1 MREVESMDRSMYP
14 VDVISICSAEGE
26 IRPLRLR
33 LQQEGEETV
42 MDITDILRITQIP
55 HVGVEASVYLCRAK
69 SYGRTILFEL
79 KYTFRSHQ
87 WCLLRRIC

>member
-1 MREVESMDRSMYP
+1 MNRSMYP
-14 VDVISICSAEGE
+14 VDVISVCHADGE

-33 LQQEGEETV
+33 LQQEGEEIV
-42 MDITDILRITQIP
+42 MDILDVLRITQIP

-69 SYGRTILFEL
+69 SYGRTIFFEL

>member
-1 MREVESMDRSMYP
+1 MERTMYP
-14 VDVISICSAEGE
+14 VDVISVCNADGE

-33 LQQEGEETV
+33 LQREGQEAVCIQIEDV
-42 MDITDILRITQIP
+42 LRVTQVS
-55 HVGVEASVYLCRAK
+55 HVGVEACIFLCRAEP
-69 SYGRTILFEL
+69 YGRTMFFEL